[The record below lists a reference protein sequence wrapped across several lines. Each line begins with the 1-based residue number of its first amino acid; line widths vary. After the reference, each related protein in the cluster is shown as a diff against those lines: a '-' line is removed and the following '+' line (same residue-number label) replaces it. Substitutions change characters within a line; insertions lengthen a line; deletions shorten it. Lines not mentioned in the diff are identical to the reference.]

1 MRRTAQAGKTNRGR
15 VKTAVIAAVLVISIT
30 AVSYSAYKKVITVPA
45 TGIEKSTPLP
55 PRETGSPQERT
66 PPDDALMIDLS
77 GRFTAE
83 QAACLLNSAMEDQR
97 VFSDIEVSIP
107 EDYRLELTATAGE
120 DIGSLAGSIS
130 ELGIYREMLSMAQGA
145 KLSILCGTGDRQL
158 AVSLIK
164 ISMGALEIK
173 LPQPVDITGYISGN
187 MPEKLYINQLYAKD
201 GEIFFAGQ
209 SRIN

>member
-1 MRRTAQAGKTNRGR
+1 MRRNADNNKSGR
-15 VKTAVIAAVLVISIT
+15 AKTAVMAAVLVISIT
-30 AVSYSAYKKVITVPA
+30 AVSYSAYKKAVTVPA
-45 TGIEKSTPLP
+45 TGIEKCQP
-55 PRETGSPQERT
+55 PITTQEAEPPEPRT
-66 PPDDALMIDLS
+66 PPDDAITIDLG
-77 GRFTAE
+77 GRFTPE
-83 QAACLLNSAMEDQR
+83 QAGSLLNSAMEQQR
-97 VFSDIEVSIP
+97 IFSDISISIP

-130 ELGIYREMLSMAQGA
+130 ELEIYRDMLSMAQGA
-145 KLSILCGTGDRQL
+145 RVSVLCGTGDGDL

-164 ISMGALEIK
+164 ISMGALEVN
-173 LPQPVDITGYISGN
+173 LPQPIDITGYIIGN